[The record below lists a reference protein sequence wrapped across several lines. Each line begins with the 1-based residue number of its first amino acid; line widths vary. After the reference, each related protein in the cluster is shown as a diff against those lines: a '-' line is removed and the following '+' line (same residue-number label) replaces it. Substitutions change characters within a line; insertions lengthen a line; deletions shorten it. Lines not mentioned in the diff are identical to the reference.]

1 MLNKPQECYEACYM
15 CSVKQTQ
22 TFLLKVKLSMHKN
35 DIPKENYK
43 IQKKE
48 TFSVA
53 WGPLIIE
60 SNVSL
65 L

>member
-22 TFLLKVKLSMHKN
+22 TSLLKVKLAMHKN

-43 IQKKE
+43 IQQKE
-48 TFSVA
+48 TFLVA
-53 WGPLIIE
+53 GGSLKIV
-60 SNVSL
+60 SNVSFL
-65 L
+65 